1 MGIPFGVRYERQ
13 YHRYHQGVG
22 IEGVE
27 QMKLTL
33 RALRVNADLRLKE
46 AADLIGVSRY
56 TLRNYELGRRTPNLG
71 TFLRMCRL

>member
-1 MGIPFGVRYERQ
+1 
-13 YHRYHQGVG
+13 
-22 IEGVE
+22 
-27 QMKLTL
+27 MKLTL

-71 TFLRMCRL
+71 TFLRMCRLYNFSDLNLLDYEPKVDGRSKNGTPM